1 MNPPNIQSWPSHQKI
16 QRILSR
22 GKDKS
27 QTTIICHCCGEHDH
41 NNRKFERIPIYLH
54 FFFLVLLF
62 STLKNIKKIL
72 LESE

>member
-54 FFFLVLLF
+54 FFFSSF
-62 STLKNIKKIL
+62 AIFNTKKYKKNIIRV
-72 LESE
+72 

>member
-54 FFFLVLLF
+54 IFFSSFAIF
-62 STLKNIKKIL
+62 NTKKYKKNIIRA
-72 LESE
+72 